1 MKRRTRRQYAII
13 RRNLFLAFCA
23 FCLVCVIALA
33 GFVYH
38 TINKPDDKVLKGND
52 SSSSQL
58 KTEES
63 TDKQNSNTDDKP
75 GLSLIQPDTYATVL
89 SIGDIMVHQPQ
100 LEGAKTSNGYDFS
113 DFFKVISPY
122 YKNADLTIG
131 NLELTFG
138 GKESGS
144 FKGYPSFNTPD
155 ELADAMKNAG
165 INMLM
170 TSNNHSNDTGFFG
183 LKRTAKVLKEKGLE
197 FTGTKETTSDPSYL
211 VKEVNGIKI
220 GIVNFTYETPG
231 DDPNRKYLNGGAIKQ
246 EANDY
251 INTFSYQ
258 RIEKFYDEAESVIAG
273 MKKNGAEFITFYM
286 HWGEEY
292 QLTANNWQK
301 NIAQRLSNMG
311 VDIIIGGHPHVVQP
325 VELIHAEGSDHTT
338 VCIYSLGNAVS
349 NQRREL
355 ISSARKGHTEDGVMF
370 SYTLKKS
377 KGEVTLDSINV
388 IPTWVHK
395 YSDGGYKY
403 TIYPID
409 GTTYSNVDSKLKESY
424 ERTKA
429 IVSDGLT
436 ECQKHLG
443 CEITFK

>member
-1 MKRRTRRQYAII
+1 MKKRTRRQKAII
-13 RRNLFLAFCA
+13 RRRIFLSLCA
-23 FCLVCVIALA
+23 LVLVGAIALIT
-33 GFVYH
+33 
-38 TINKPDDKVLKGND
+38 TIASLLSGDTDVIT
-52 SSSSQL
+52 SS
-58 KTEES
+58 
-63 TDKQNSNTDDKP
+63 DNS
-75 GLSLIQPDTYATVL
+75 SLISSKEEPKKEPDTFATVL

-100 LEGAKTSNGYDFS
+100 LTGAKTANGYDFS
-113 DFFKVISPY
+113 AFFKKTAKIY
-122 YKNADLTIG
+122 QQADLTIG

-138 GKESGS
+138 GKEAGS
-144 FKGYPSFNTPD
+144 YKGYPAFNTPD
-155 ELADAMKNAG
+155 ELAQNIKQSG
-165 INMLM
+165 IDLLM
-170 TSNNHSNDTGFFG
+170 TSNNHSYDTGFSG
-183 LKRTAKVLKEKGLE
+183 LKRTARILKENGLE
-197 FTGTKETTSDPSYL
+197 FTGTKETLSDPEYL

-220 GIVNFTYETPG
+220 GIVNFTYETTG
-231 DDPNRKYLNGGAIKQ
+231 SDPNRKYLNGGAIKQ

-258 RIEKFYDEAESVIAG
+258 RLEKFYAQAQSVIDG
-273 MKKNGAEFITFYM
+273 MKQNGAEFITFYM

-301 NIAQRLSNMG
+301 TMAQKLCNMG

-325 VELIHAEGSDHTT
+325 MELIRAEGSEHTT
-338 VCIYSLGNAVS
+338 ICIYSLGNAVS

-377 KGEVTLDSINV
+377 DGKVSLQSVDV

-395 YSDGGYKY
+395 YSSSGWKY

-409 GTTYSNVDSKLKESY
+409 GTNYSNVSSKLKESY
-424 ERTKA
+424 SRTEA
-429 IVSDGLT
+429 IIKPGLT
-436 ECQKHLG
+436 ECQTHLG

>member
-1 MKRRTRRQYAII
+1 MKKRTRRQKAII
-13 RRNLFLAFCA
+13 RRNVFLTTCGV
-23 FCLVCVIALA
+23 CLIGIIFLISFIISALS
-33 GFVYH
+33 GD
-38 TINKPDDKVLKGND
+38 TNKPQNKPITQ
-52 SSSSQL
+52 SSQETQS
-58 KTEES
+58 KPEE
-63 TDKQNSNTDDKP
+63 
-75 GLSLIQPDTYATVL
+75 IPDTFATVL

-100 LEGAKTSNGYDFS
+100 LDGAKTANGYDFS
-113 DFFKVISPY
+113 AFFKEINSY
-122 YKNADLTIG
+122 YKQADLTIG

-144 FKGYPSFNTPD
+144 FKGYPAFNTPD
-155 ELADAMKNAG
+155 ELADTIKESG

-170 TSNNHSNDTGFFG
+170 TANNHSYDTGFFG
-183 LKRTAKVLKEKGLE
+183 LKRTAQILKEKGIE
-197 FTGTKETTSDPSYL
+197 FVGTKETTADPFYL

-220 GIVNFTYETPG
+220 GITNFSYETQG
-231 DDPNRKYLNGGAIKQ
+231 SDPNRKYLNGGAISQ

-258 RIEKFYDEAESVIAG
+258 RIEKFYTEAQNTINL
-273 MKKNGAEFITFYM
+273 MKQDGAEFITFYM

-292 QLTANNWQK
+292 QLSANTWQK
-301 NIAQRLSNMG
+301 SIAQRLSNMG

-325 VELIHAEGSDHTT
+325 VELIHAEDSDRTT

-355 ISSARKGHTEDGVMF
+355 LGGSAPNGHTEDGVMF

-377 KGEVTLDSINV
+377 KDGVALQSIDA

-395 YSDGGYKY
+395 YSSSGYKY
-403 TIYPID
+403 TIYATKSDKNPNI
-409 GTTYSNVDSKLKESY
+409 SDSLKKSH

-429 IVSDGLT
+429 ILKDGLT
-436 ECQKHLG
+436 ECQEYLG
-443 CEITFK
+443 CELSFK

>member
-1 MKRRTRRQYAII
+1 MKKRTRRQKAII
-13 RRNLFLAFCA
+13 RRRIFLSLCA
-23 FCLVCVIALA
+23 LVLVGAIALITTVVSLLS
-33 GFVYH
+33 GDTDVI
-38 TINKPDDKVLKGND
+38 TSSD
-52 SSSSQL
+52 SSSLISS
-58 KTEES
+58 KEEP
-63 TDKQNSNTDDKP
+63 KKE
-75 GLSLIQPDTYATVL
+75 PDTFATVL

-100 LEGAKTSNGYDFS
+100 LTGAKTANGYDFS
-113 DFFKVISPY
+113 AFFKKTAKTY
-122 YKNADLTIG
+122 QQADLTVG

-138 GKESGS
+138 GKEAGS
-144 FKGYPSFNTPD
+144 YKGYPAFNTPD
-155 ELADAMKNAG
+155 ELAQNIKQSG
-165 INMLM
+165 IDLLM
-170 TSNNHSNDTGFFG
+170 TSNNHSYDTGFSG
-183 LKRTAKVLKEKGLE
+183 LKRTARILKENGLE
-197 FTGTKETTSDPSYL
+197 FTGTKETLSDPEYL

-220 GIVNFTYETPG
+220 GIVNFTYETTG
-231 DDPNRKYLNGGAIKQ
+231 SDPNRKYLNGGAIKQ

-258 RIEKFYDEAESVIAG
+258 RLEKFYTQAQSVIDG
-273 MKKNGAEFITFYM
+273 MKQNGAEFITFYM

-301 NIAQRLSNMG
+301 TIAQKLCNMG

-325 VELIHAEGSDHTT
+325 MELIHAEGADHTT

-377 KGEVTLDSINV
+377 DGKVSLQSVDV

-395 YSDGGYKY
+395 YSSSGWKY

-409 GTTYSNVDSKLKESY
+409 GTNYSNVSSKLKESY
-424 ERTKA
+424 SRTEA
-429 IVSDGLT
+429 IIKDGLT
-436 ECQKHLG
+436 ECQQHLG
-443 CEITFK
+443 CETTFK